1 MASLLSNLVNN
12 LAEGTHTIKCNYGYD
27 SNKCETCRVKYKD
40 YECCHEYTKVKDVL
54 IVHKCLCCNRNY
66 QKKPNRNLKK

>member
-40 YECCHEYTKVKDVL
+40 YESAVMNT
-54 IVHKCLCCNRNY
+54 
-66 QKKPNRNLKK
+66 QNLKMF